1 MITEKLYEAI
11 QLIKAGNKQAAIPL
25 LKDVLQTNPKDENA
39 WLWMYTC
46 VSKLEEKKFCL
57 QKALEINPENQ
68 QARKALEKLNASMLA
83 PNTPE
88 QTSPVSTPTAPAPQT
103 PPQQNRSGWVLAF
116 GLIMILL
123 CVSALGIYFLL
134 QGRNMAALAAD
145 IPLWPRTATFTPSI
159 TPTRTITSTP
169 TPSATRTMTPT
180 RRPSATLIPELASP
194 TLPLTAA
201 PFTPGNPTAVQPG
214 SDIADPNF
222 QKAVDAYLLEDFDIT
237 IELLTTFIKD
247 NPDSAPAYRYRSA
260 AYSKSGDCV
269 AGMDDSKKAIDL
281 DPNYAGAW
289 ESHGLANSCLV
300 HEPETIMDLQKALS
314 LDGSLATSHHS
325 LGLAYF
331 RLENYKKALEEY
343 EIAIAIDPTRS
354 KTWAGKSRSL
364 SRLGQYR
371 ECIESADQA
380 LELKPVDVLA
390 YKTRAS
396 CKLNLGQIT
405 ESIEDYS
412 AFLNNVKLSKTRIPT
427 AEIGSAHQQ
436 RAYLYSIEQK
446 FEQAIPDYKAAIE
459 LLGEDARRYCDLSYA
474 YFGAKQYQNVIDAGK
489 KSRAIN
495 PACGGERLL
504 GVMARSAYGLGDYQQ
519 ALGYIEQAV
528 STRAPVVNHYYRGLI
543 MEALHRNAE
552 AIQSFEHFIAK
563 AYGGPDVEDARAR
576 LARLQP

>member
-1 MITEKLYEAI
+1 MTTNRLNEAI

-25 LKDVLQTNPKDENA
+25 LKEILQANPRDENA
-39 WLWMYTC
+39 WLWMYAC
-46 VSKLEEKKFCL
+46 VSKVEEKKFCL

-68 QARKALEKLNASMLA
+68 QARKALEKLNASMLV

-88 QTSPVSTPTAPAPQT
+88 QTSPASAATAPPPQMS
-103 PPQQNRSGWVLAF
+103 PQQNRSGWVLAF

-123 CVSALGIYFLL
+123 CVSVFGIYSLL

-145 IPLWPRTATFTPSI
+145 LPLWPRTATFTPSI

-169 TPSATRTMTPT
+169 TPSATSTMTPT

-194 TLPLTAA
+194 TPPLTAA
-201 PFTPGNPTAVQPG
+201 PFTPGNPTAIQPG
-214 SDIADPNF
+214 SAIADPNF
-222 QKAVDAYLLEDFDIT
+222 QKAVDAYLLEDFEIT

-269 AGMDDSKKAIDL
+269 NGREDSKKAIEL
-281 DPNYAGAW
+281 DSNYAGAW
-289 ESHGLANSCLV
+289 ESHGLANSCME
-300 HEPETIMDLQKALS
+300 HEPETILDLQKALS

-325 LGLAYF
+325 LGVAYF
-331 RLENYKKALEEY
+331 RLNNYKKALEEY
-343 EIAIAIDPTRS
+343 ELAIAIDPTRS
-354 KTWAGKSRSL
+354 KSWAGKSRSL
-364 SRLGQYR
+364 SMLGRYP
-371 ECIESADQA
+371 ECIESANQA

-396 CKLNLGQIT
+396 CKLYTGQIT
-405 ESIEDYS
+405 ESIEDYT

-427 AEIGSAHQQ
+427 SEIGSAHQQ
-436 RAYLYSIEQK
+436 RASLYFAKQQ
-446 FEQAIPDYKAAIE
+446 FEQAIPDYKAVIE
-459 LLGEDARRYCDLSYA
+459 IFGEDARRFCNLSYA
-474 YFGAKQYQNVIDAGK
+474 YFGAKQYQNTIDAGK

-495 PACGGERLL
+495 PACGGEKLL

-519 ALGYIEQAV
+519 AVGYIEQAV
-528 STRAPVVNHYYRGLI
+528 SARAPVVNLYYRGLI

-552 AIQSFEHFIAK
+552 AIQSFEAFIAK
-563 AYGGPDVEDARAR
+563 AYSGPEVEDARAH